1 MRDILNQIIAKYI
14 SKIFVQHSVTP
25 FEVKIYNSRVTIRSD
40 GNEFSINILGRKAP
54 KKLCEIMIDIESLV
68 FFYIGSFPLMT
79 SLKING
85 EDKDISKRVGKYH
98 TSGSFLKQNL
108 VICDISADTITEQK
122 LQRFK
127 QMNQM
132 ALFSLQFLVS
142 DNYEHVITNHKMTL
156 LLHIVQGIYDDR
168 RCAQDKQ
175 AIKNKYPAATG
186 TVGDYMASIY
196 WLCNEYFFKYH
207 SKFGCGILALLK
219 VNQYQFLCKLADTRN
234 WYSHFLAES
243 KKPLRIRKGKDFIIY
258 FEILCYAIR
267 LSVIDELS
275 THLDEKQIQE
285 FYYTIH
291 DWALEILYHRNEP
304 LKSRTYKEAQKW
316 EEFKM
321 RIAQLEAGIDTSTGD
336 I

>member
-1 MRDILNQIIAKYI
+1 MKDILNQLTAKYI
-14 SKIFVQHSVTP
+14 SKIFVQHSVMP
-25 FEVKIYNSRVTIRSD
+25 FEVKIYNSRVAMRSD
-40 GNEFSINILGRKAP
+40 GNEFSINISGRKTSE
-54 KKLCEIMIDIESLV
+54 KLYEIMVDIESLV

-85 EDKDISKRVGKYH
+85 ENKDISKRVGKYH

-108 VICDISADTITEQK
+108 VICDISADTISEQK

-127 QMNQM
+127 QMNKM

-267 LSVIDELS
+267 LSVIDELG
-275 THLDEKQIQE
+275 TNLKEERIQE

-291 DWALEILYHRNEP
+291 DWALEILYHRSEP
-304 LKSRTYKEAQKW
+304 LKSKTYKEIQEW
-316 EEFKM
+316 EKFEA
-321 RIAQLEAGIDTSTGD
+321 RIAQLEVGIDTSTGGV
-336 I
+336 

>member
-1 MRDILNQIIAKYI
+1 MNQIMAKYI

-168 RCAQDKQ
+168 RCVQDKQ

-275 THLDEKQIQE
+275 IHLDEKQIQE

-291 DWALEILYHRNEP
+291 DWALEILYSRNEP
-304 LKSRTYKEAQKW
+304 LKSRTYKEAQEW
-316 EEFKM
+316 EEFKI

>member
-1 MRDILNQIIAKYI
+1 MRDILNQIMAKYI

-168 RCAQDKQ
+168 RCVQDKQ

-275 THLDEKQIQE
+275 IHLDEKQIQE

-291 DWALEILYHRNEP
+291 DWALAILYSRNEP
-304 LKSRTYKEAQKW
+304 LKSRTYKEAQEW
-316 EEFKM
+316 EEFKI